1 MVCYNGYMIDM
12 TFYRH
17 ETARRLNHLLSAGH
31 DLHIHGKR
39 YAPKSVFTERNLLLR
54 INVGVTLIIR
64 SVPRRARPKQL
75 LQAWHPT
82 LRV

>member
-1 MVCYNGYMIDM
+1 M

-39 YAPKSVFTERNLLLR
+39 YAPKVRVYGTEPPFL
-54 INVGVTLIIR
+54 
-64 SVPRRARPKQL
+64 
-75 LQAWHPT
+75 HC
-82 LRV
+82 RVEHL